1 MPVTPNVAILTLFGR
16 ICLTAIYLLSGFG
29 KVMDPSG
36 TQGYMAS
43 KGMPMIP
50 FLFVVAIIFEL
61 VGGLSVLLGIK
72 ARWGA
77 TMLIVFTLTAG
88 IIFHNFWAV
97 PEAEM
102 QGQMIHFLKNLAMI
116 GGLMFVA
123 GFGPG
128 PLSFDARRGERALLA
143 G

>member
-1 MPVTPNVAILTLFGR
+1 MNMTTLFGR
-16 ICLTAIYLLSGFG
+16 ICLSVIFLLSGFG
-29 KVMDPSG
+29 KIMDPGG
-36 TQGYMAS
+36 TQGYMAA

-72 ARWGA
+72 ANWGA
-77 TMLIVFTLTAG
+77 TMLIVFTLIAG

-97 PEAEM
+97 PKAEM
-102 QGQMIHFLKNLAMI
+102 QGQMIHFLKNIAII

-123 GFGPG
+123 AFGPG
-128 PLSFDARRGERALLA
+128 PLSFDARRGESR
-143 G
+143 

>member
-1 MPVTPNVAILTLFGR
+1 MNIAAKRAAVPTLLGR
-16 ICLTAIYLLSGFG
+16 ICLAVIFLLSGFG
-29 KVMDPSG
+29 KIMDPSG
-36 TQGYMAS
+36 TQGYMAA

-50 FLFVVAIIFEL
+50 FLFVVAIVFEL

-72 ARWGA
+72 ANWGA

-102 QGQMIHFLKNLAMI
+102 RGQMVHFLKNIAII

-123 GFGPG
+123 AFGPG
-128 PLSFDARRGERALLA
+128 PLSFDARRGEPR
-143 G
+143 